1 MNLREYLRSE
11 WSIYIRN
18 SIIKDR
24 CEICGDNLD
33 LHLHHIEKFDS
44 LLIETLNELKLKE
57 LDTEQYEDYELNL
70 ISNVM
75 LGKQVKCKY
84 QTLCKECHIEKHKH
98 ECEERKSKKEL
109 ERQKYINE
117 ILIPYLN
124 SIVGKRLFKE
134 DKEELIYMINLKDNR
149 GRIKKSIGQLSSYL
163 MENFDFKLISKRI
176 KVKGVKYTMWILD
189 N

>member
-24 CEICGDNLD
+24 CEICGGNLD

-124 SIVGKRLFKE
+124 SIVGKRLFKDE
-134 DKEELIYMINLKDNR
+134 KKELIEMINLRVDGKQKR
-149 GRIKKSIGQLSSYL
+149 SYSKL
-163 MENFDFKLISKRI
+163 NDFFKEINLECIITPKRSGS
-176 KVKGVKYTMWILD
+176 VRYWILKQ
-189 N
+189 NKQ